1 MKQQVFTQT
10 FLGKTTTRK
19 QIITTNKVL
28 EALFVFSDSKT
39 KNRMGEDED
48 GGVPAKRRRAFT
60 RRETLEKLEELEGNV
75 AAVVGEIYS
84 TR

>member
-1 MKQQVFTQT
+1 
-10 FLGKTTTRK
+10 
-19 QIITTNKVL
+19 
-28 EALFVFSDSKT
+28 
-39 KNRMGEDED
+39 MGEDED